1 MKILNWPLS
10 FQSAFPCLS
19 SLCYI
24 LPSFSFLYSP
34 FFYLSFLSF
43 LFRAIYLGIF
53 LSIFPFSVCS
63 SVQHSP
69 QGGSITVWLITSL
82 AGLDFTKQDFLLFAC
97 TETKLLNPN
106 QSNWRQAVQWYLPP
120 TLSVLWVIIHAAF
133 SLINLQL
140 FVVLSQCHRLLNK
153 CTPQKEENNSIEGH
167 KGTAKYQ
174 SLQCILF
181 DSHHWSVCYSE
192 STFLN
197 CQSQI
202 WLIGG

>member
-24 LPSFSFLYSP
+24 LPSFSFLYSH

-82 AGLDFTKQDFLLFAC
+82 AGLDFTKQDFC
-97 TETKLLNPN
+97 
-106 QSNWRQAVQWYLPP
+106 YLRVLKRNYWIQTSQTGDKPYNDTYP
-120 TLSVLWVIIHAAF
+120 LLWVF
-133 SLINLQL
+133 SGSS
-140 FVVLSQCHRLLNK
+140 FTPLSL
-153 CTPQKEENNSIEGH
+153 S
-167 KGTAKYQ
+167 
-174 SLQCILF
+174 
-181 DSHHWSVCYSE
+181 
-192 STFLN
+192 
-197 CQSQI
+197 
-202 WLIGG
+202 

>member
-1 MKILNWPLS
+1 M
-10 FQSAFPCLS
+10 
-19 SLCYI
+19 SLFA
-24 LPSFSFLYSP
+24 LLHPTF
-34 FFYLSFLSF
+34 
-43 LFRAIYLGIF
+43 IF
-53 LSIFPFSVCS
+53 ISIFPLVLSLFLIFSLPCNLF
-63 SVQHSP
+63 
-69 QGGSITVWLITSL
+69 GYLSL
-82 AGLDFTKQDFLLFAC
+82 YFPFFCVFLRTTLTARGKYHCMADHQLSWVGFYQTRFLLFAC

-120 TLSVLWVIIHAAF
+120 TLSVLWFIIHAAF